1 MNTQTQRAM
10 IRAANPLV
18 PRMGDKS
25 KIEGLEAQVDDLK
38 YTLNNLLQCF
48 VSMLDVNGE
57 GRHAAVVRDARA
69 ALETEA
75 ADYLG

>member
-1 MNTQTQRAM
+1 MNSQMERALV
-10 IRAANPLV
+10 RAANPLV
-18 PRMGDKS
+18 PPMGDKS

-48 VSMLDVNGE
+48 VAMLDVTGE
-57 GRHAAVVRDARA
+57 GRHSSLVRDARA
-69 ALETEA
+69 ALRTEA